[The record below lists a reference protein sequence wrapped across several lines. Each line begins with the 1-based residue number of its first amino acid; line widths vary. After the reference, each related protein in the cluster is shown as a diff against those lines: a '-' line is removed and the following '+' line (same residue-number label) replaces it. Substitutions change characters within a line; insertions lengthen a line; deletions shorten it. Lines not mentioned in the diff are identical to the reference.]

1 MTPDRFLTPAAL
13 FPAPG
18 EEEVVV
24 PREAVEGLTCEGCGS
39 SAIERY
45 PVLRVRGWK
54 RVTRCRD
61 CLLVISSEDAPT
73 PMGFTYV
80 SYGAALRHQA
90 ELGGG
95 DGGRPSRHAP

>member
-1 MTPDRFLTPAAL
+1 MTPDRFPKPAAL

-18 EEEVVV
+18 REEIVVE
-24 PREAVEGLTCEGCGS
+24 REAIADLTCEGCGG

-45 PVLRVRGWK
+45 PVLRVSGWK

-61 CLLVISSEDAPT
+61 CLLVIASEDAPT

-80 SYGAALRHQA
+80 SYGATLRHQA
-90 ELGGG
+90 ELGEG
-95 DGGRPSRHAP
+95 DGGRHAP